1 MASSDLVLG
10 IDAST
15 TAVKAIAFDE
25 TGTPQAQARA
35 TYPLHTPAP
44 GFFEQD
50 AEDWWT
56 AFQDAVSTVCSGI
69 GGDRVRAL
77 AIGVQRETFV
87 PLATDGQ
94 PTHRAILW
102 LDERARAE
110 VAELGAEIGA
120 DRIHEITGK
129 PPDPTPSLYAMAWLK
144 KHRPDALSNAA
155 MVVDVHGYLVHKL
168 TGQWTTSLPAADPLG
183 IVDVKAGAF
192 DADLVA
198 AAGLR
203 LDQLPGLVPGG
214 EKIGSLLPDHARAL
228 GLRDDVLVIAG
239 AGDGQVTGLGLG
251 AIGGDNAYLS
261 IGSGIVTGMLSDSYR
276 IDRAFRTLASS
287 IGDGFM
293 LETVIRSGMQ
303 FVDWVVNTTGQ
314 SIEALEDAA
323 LEIDPGSDGLLAVPY
338 FAGVMNPY
346 WDPAARGTF
355 TGLSLAHTSGHLFRA
370 VLEGLALEQ
379 AVATEAME
387 KSVGRRAQRFVA
399 CGGGLKSRILPKVM
413 AATLKRPIAASPVE
427 EGVALGAA
435 ILAARGAGW
444 FDGVGPAIEAMVTP
458 PDRIHAPDPALTAIY
473 EPLVTIYRDL
483 HPSVA
488 PLQARLSARDTGVY

>member
-25 TGTPQAQARA
+25 AGTPQAEARA
-35 TYPLHTPAP
+35 SYPLHTPAP

-56 AFQDAVSTVCSGI
+56 AFEDAVSTVCDRV
-69 GGDRVRAL
+69 GGDRIRAL

-87 PLATDGQ
+87 PLAADGQ
-94 PTHRAILW
+94 ATHRAILW
-102 LDERARAE
+102 LDERARAQ

-144 KHRPDALSNAA
+144 THCPEALQRAD

-203 LDQLPGLVPGG
+203 MEQLPNLVPGG
-214 EKIGSLLPDHARAL
+214 DTIGRILPDRARTL
-228 GLRDDVLVIAG
+228 GLRDDVLVVAG

-251 AIGGDNAYLS
+251 AIGGDDAYLS
-261 IGSGIVTGMLSDSYR
+261 IGSGIVAGMLSDTYR
-276 IDRAFRTLASS
+276 IDRAFRTLASP
-287 IGDGFM
+287 IGAGFM

-303 FVDWVVNTTGQ
+303 LVDWVVNTTGQ
-314 SIEALEDAA
+314 SIGDLESAA
-323 LEIDPGSDGLLAVPY
+323 LDIAPGSDGLLAVPY

-355 TGLSLAHTSGHLFRA
+355 TGLSLAHTPGHLFRA
-370 VLEGLALEQ
+370 ALEGLALEQ

-387 KSVGRRAQRFVA
+387 KSVGRRARRFIA
-399 CGGGLKSRILPKVM
+399 CGGGLKSRILPPVM
-413 AATLKRPIAASPVE
+413 AATLTRPIAASPVE

-435 ILAARGAGW
+435 ILAACGAGW
-444 FDGVGPAIEAMVTP
+444 FDDVGSAIEAMVAP
-458 PDRIHAPDPALTAIY
+458 PDQIHAPDPALTAIY
-473 EPLVTIYRDL
+473 EPLVAVYRDL

-488 PLQARLSARDTGVY
+488 PLQARLIAPDTGVY